1 MQRSTLGLAVLA
13 ACGGGGSHKLA
24 DACLAS
30 GTVTA
35 TMTGPSDYACHD
47 PYMMSLT
54 VVNTGCDPVVVQG
67 ITLSAT
73 TSGTGCEAPGDFT
86 YQPQVAVVEGGQTA
100 VVLAF
105 TGNQFC
111 CRTMD
116 CPTPFQ
122 CDDTFTATINTD
134 GAPIVATNSAHLSL
148 DGCDVICP

>member
-1 MQRSTLGLAVLA
+1 MLRSTLVLAVLV

-24 DACLAS
+24 DACIAN

-35 TMTGPSDYACHD
+35 TMTGPSNYVCHD
-47 PYMMSLT
+47 PYMVSIS
-54 VVNTGCDPVVVQG
+54 VANQSCDPIVIQG
-67 ITLSAT
+67 IELSAT
-73 TSGTGCEAPGDFT
+73 TAGTGCTAPGNFT
-86 YQPQVAVVEGGQTA
+86 YQPQLAMVEGGQTA

-111 CRTMD
+111 CLPSV

-122 CDDTFTATINTD
+122 CDDTFTAMINTD
-134 GAPIVATNSAHLSL
+134 GAPIVVTNSAHLSL